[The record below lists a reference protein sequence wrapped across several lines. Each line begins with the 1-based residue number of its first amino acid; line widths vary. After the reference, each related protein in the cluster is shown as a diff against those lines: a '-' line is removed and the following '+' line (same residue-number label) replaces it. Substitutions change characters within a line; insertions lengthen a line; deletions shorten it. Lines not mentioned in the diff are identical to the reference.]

1 MNITDYTVIFTNCQ
15 GGFLY
20 NMLKIVLP
28 IGPIGNEFIF
38 ERSYKTSMM

>member
-28 IGPIGNEFIF
+28 IGNKFIF